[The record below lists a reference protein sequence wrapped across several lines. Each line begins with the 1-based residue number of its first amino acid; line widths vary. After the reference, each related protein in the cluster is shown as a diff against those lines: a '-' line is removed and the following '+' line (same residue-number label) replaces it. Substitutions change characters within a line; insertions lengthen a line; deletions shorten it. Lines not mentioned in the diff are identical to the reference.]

1 MAPRRLPPSRRTRRA
16 TGFVDQRPALL
27 IVCEGK
33 TEERLLTGLRARWRI
48 PGAKILLVP
57 QVGVPSTVVR
67 EARRRRDIEKPDET
81 WVVFDRDDHPCW
93 HTAIDE
99 AQRTRLC
106 LAISNPCF
114 EQWAILLHADQN
126 ADLHRSDVQRRLA
139 GLHRGYHHDKNP
151 YLDVDLAIPLLDAAA
166 QRAAHLN
173 RAAQRLG
180 EPFRAPMT
188 TFSDLVARLRA
199 LA

>member
-1 MAPRRLPPSRRTRRA
+1 MAPRRLPPSRRTGRA
-16 TGFVDQRPALL
+16 AGFVEQRPALL

-33 TEERLLTGLRARWRI
+33 TEECFLKGLRARWRI
-48 PGAKILLVP
+48 PGAKVQLVP

-67 EARRRRDIEKPDET
+67 EARRLRDRERPDET

-126 ADLHRSDVQRRLA
+126 ADLHRSEVQRRLA
-139 GLHRGYHHDKNP
+139 ALHRGYHHDKSP
-151 YLDVDLAIPLLDAAA
+151 YLDVDLTLTLLDAAA
-166 QRAAHLN
+166 HRSVILN
-173 RAAQRLG
+173 RVAQSLG

-188 TFSDLVARLRA
+188 TFSDLVARLRS